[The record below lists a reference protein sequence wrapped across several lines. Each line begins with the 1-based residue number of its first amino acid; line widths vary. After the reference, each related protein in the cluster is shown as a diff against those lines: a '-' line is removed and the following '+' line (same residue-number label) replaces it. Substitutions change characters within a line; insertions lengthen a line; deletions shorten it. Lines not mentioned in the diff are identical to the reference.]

1 VAGRADIECD
11 IVAGDD
17 VRGVADI
24 ILRLQQQSSVV
35 EFVRLIMFDE
45 GDIVRLVRAG
55 SAKSRGCPFFK
66 R

>member
-1 VAGRADIECD
+1 MAGRANIKSD
-11 IVAGDD
+11 IVSGDA
-17 VRGVADI
+17 VRRVAYVVP
-24 ILRLQQQSSVV
+24 RFQQESSVV